1 MNPDP
6 LIGQSIRHYT
16 ILRQLG
22 SGGMGVVYEAQDGQL
37 DRHIALK
44 FLPPDMA
51 RDSQVLERFQREARA
66 ASSLNHPNICTI
78 HTIEQHELQHFIVME
93 LLVGQTLAER
103 LRGQPMDVATIL
115 PLAIQ
120 MADALESAHAKGI
133 VHRDIKPANLFLTDR
148 GGLKI
153 LDFGLAKIT
162 QGQTTQAA
170 DGGKTLAATDE
181 LTSPGSAVGTI
192 SYMSP
197 EQARGQLVDARTDLF
212 STGTV
217 LYQMATGGL
226 PFPGDTSAVIFDAIL
241 NREPQP
247 AAEVNPALPL
257 EFVRIL
263 EKCLEKDRTLRCQTA
278 TDLKTDLNRLKRN
291 LESDRNRT
299 KAKIDSDSGSH
310 KQQRKSVAVLYFE
323 NLGGSKEDEY
333 LRDGITED
341 IITELSKIRGLNV
354 FSRPTVLAFRDQ
366 PLTPLQVGQKLG
378 AACVLT
384 GTLRRSG
391 ARLRISAQLVDAQT
405 DFPLWSE
412 RFDREM
418 KDVFEVQDEM
428 ARKIAEALR
437 VTLSPEELEAM
448 AVKPTEN
455 LQAYDLY
462 LRGKSYARRQTR
474 QDLEFALQMFENGVA
489 IDPSFALAYAASANA
504 CAMLYYYSRDQRW
517 LERARE
523 ASGKAVALRWDL
535 PEVQVSQA
543 WVLYAAALYD
553 EAVRMVKKAI
563 ERKRDCEGAYYLL
576 CRALFAAGRYQEV
589 LDLAEAAIEASGE
602 DYNVYVPITNSLGAL
617 GKAEGA
623 RNMSHRLIA
632 ALENHLKQ
640 VPEDA
645 RARILLGGEYA
656 HMARTDDALRELN
669 MAVTLRANEALIL
682 YNAACLYCTLNR
694 KAEALETL
702 RKAWG
707 VGYRDSGWARRDP
720 DLQPIHDDPEF
731 NLRLGEGAFHRRIC
745 GRIQRPPLEP
755 FITHLKAL
763 GPSILS
769 FVCFSNWSHSMSSS
783 AVDICPPE
791 PPPFSRRSESSA
803 AHSLHLHAARA
814 QGRLP
819 QGRRDAARR
828 AQAHRHGER
837 APDRNRRPSAGLC
850 RLAARCRKADRARL
864 RPLRRAAA
872 RSAGRMAFAAL

>member
-6 LIGQSIRHYT
+6 LIGQSILNYT

-22 SGGMGVVYEAQDGQL
+22 SGGMGVVYEAKDAQL
-37 DRHIALK
+37 DRHVALK
-44 FLPPDMA
+44 FLPPEMA
-51 RDSQVLERFQREARA
+51 RDSQLLERFQREARA

-78 HTIEQHELQHFIVME
+78 HTIERYELQHFIVME
-93 LLVGQTLAER
+93 LLVGQTLAQR
-103 LRGQPMDVATIL
+103 LTGQPMDVETLL

-133 VHRDIKPANLFLTDR
+133 VHRDIKPANLFLTER
-148 GGLKI
+148 GQLKI

-162 QGQTTQAA
+162 QGQTTQAV
-170 DGGKTLAATDE
+170 DGDRTLAAGDE

-212 STGTV
+212 SAGTV
-217 LYQMATGGL
+217 LYQVGTGVL
-226 PFPGDTSAVIFDAIL
+226 PFQGDTSAVIFDAIL
-241 NREPQP
+241 NRDPQP
-247 AAEVNPALPL
+247 AAEINPTLPV

-263 EKCLEKDRTLRCQTA
+263 EKCMEKDRTLRCQTA

-291 LESDRNRT
+291 LESNKSRA
-299 KAKIDSDSGSH
+299 KAKTDSDSGVQ
-310 KQQRKSVAVLYFE
+310 KQRKSVAVLYFE
-323 NLGGSKEDEY
+323 NLSGSKEDEY

-341 IITELSKIRGLNV
+341 VITELSKIRGLNV

-366 PLTPLQVGQKLG
+366 ALTPQQVGQKLG

-391 ARLRISAQLVDAQT
+391 ARLRISAQLVDART

-437 VTLSPEELEAM
+437 VTLSPEELEAL

-455 LQAYDLY
+455 LRAYDLY

-489 IDPSFALAYAASANA
+489 LDPSFALAYAASANA
-504 CAMLYYYSRDQRW
+504 CAMLFYYSRDQMW

-543 WVLYAAALYD
+543 WVLYAAALYE

-563 ERKRDCEGAYYLL
+563 ERKRDSEGAYYLL
-576 CRALFAAGRYQEV
+576 CRALFSGGRYQEV
-589 LDLAEAAIEASGE
+589 IDVAEVAIESSGE
-602 DYNVYVPITNSLGAL
+602 DYNVYVPIMNSMGAL
-617 GKAEGA
+617 GKTEGE
-623 RNMSHRLIA
+623 RNMIQRRIG

-645 RARILLGGEYA
+645 RARILLGGDYA
-656 HMARTDDALRELN
+656 RLARTDDALRELK
-669 MAVTLRANEALIL
+669 MAVTLRADEALIL
-682 YNAACLYCTLNR
+682 YNAACLYCVLGR
-694 KAEALETL
+694 KAEALDAL
-702 RKAWG
+702 GKAWE
-707 VGYRDSGWARRDP
+707 VGYRDAVWARRDP
-720 DLQPIHDDPEF
+720 DLLKLHDDPEF
-731 NLRLGEGAFHRRIC
+731 KRMF
-745 GRIQRPPLEP
+745 
-755 FITHLKAL
+755 
-763 GPSILS
+763 
-769 FVCFSNWSHSMSSS
+769 
-783 AVDICPPE
+783 PE
-791 PPPFSRRSESSA
+791 SA
-803 AHSLHLHAARA
+803 A
-814 QGRLP
+814 
-819 QGRRDAARR
+819 
-828 AQAHRHGER
+828 
-837 APDRNRRPSAGLC
+837 
-850 RLAARCRKADRARL
+850 
-864 RPLRRAAA
+864 
-872 RSAGRMAFAAL
+872 